1 MPGVQFFIKNI
12 WNNNWKNHLSKENP
26 KYTMVPPPTPH
37 PPPKKYVDSKASSST
52 FTILPVQNGKLG
64 ISYSS
69 AG

>member
-1 MPGVQFFIKNI
+1 MP
-12 WNNNWKNHLSKENP
+12 
-26 KYTMVPPPTPH
+26 PPPTP
-37 PPPKKYVDSKASSST
+37 PPPKKKKHVDSKASSST

>member
-1 MPGVQFFIKNI
+1 M
-12 WNNNWKNHLSKENP
+12 S
-26 KYTMVPPPTPH
+26 PPPHPTPS
-37 PPPKKYVDSKASSST
+37 KKKKHVDSKASSST

>member
-1 MPGVQFFIKNI
+1 MSP
-12 WNNNWKNHLSKENP
+12 P
-26 KYTMVPPPTPH
+26 PPPTPS
-37 PPPKKYVDSKASSST
+37 KKKKPVESTASSST